1 MSRAGWQWSPLR
13 REPGEDFQRSDRG
26 LGSCAM
32 VAEIYEATR
41 GRGWGWRVHL
51 GTDGA
56 LGHAESAPA
65 AQRAADT
72 ATASIAQELVAD
84 SVGALEGNEQI
95 DAVRQIL
102 IDLMAATEQS
112 GVDAALVA
120 ALDAFNRSV
129 DAQGL
134 R

>member
-1 MSRAGWQWSPLR
+1 M
-13 REPGEDFQRSDRG
+13 
-26 LGSCAM
+26 
-32 VAEIYEATR
+32 
-41 GRGWGWRVHL
+41 
-51 GTDGA
+51 
-56 LGHAESAPA
+56 
-65 AQRAADT
+65 
-72 ATASIAQELVAD
+72 AD

-95 DAVRQIL
+95 DAVRQLL